1 MFKFLLFGL
10 TLSQTN
16 QDFMMLKGSLL
27 LFIAENPTEIVP
39 PLVRIS
45 FHDLFNFDPA
55 TGQGSPKGCLLAEPV
70 VKMEENV
77 GVTEDALKLV
87 NYVAEQFPNVPFTTG
102 DVFSFAGKVALEVAY
117 PCMKINW
124 RYGRNNCLETTE
136 AEIGPSGN
144 ISSLAQMQPFLARY
158 NFTAKE
164 MGILTAGTHSLAT
177 SAASPENS
185 GWGPIDFSF
194 ANNGRAW
201 IEKSFKNSWE
211 LQVNEKNKTQYV
223 SKFNGKELGRLPSDM
238 LFFPSVL
245 SNIASAVFDVSLKD
259 VESYLISFIDKDRS
273 AFDQEFAVVYA
284 KMLEIGT
291 KSSDMKEFIDT
302 SSTSQCIDDFPL
314 PLLYL
319 SGWSTKNILALCGSI
334 ACAMLGLV
342 GLIWSTS

>member
-1 MFKFLLFGL
+1 
-10 TLSQTN
+10 
-16 QDFMMLKGSLL
+16 
-27 LFIAENPTEIVP
+27 
-39 PLVRIS
+39 
-45 FHDLFNFDPA
+45 
-55 TGQGSPKGCLLAEPV
+55 
-70 VKMEENV
+70 
-77 GVTEDALKLV
+77 
-87 NYVAEQFPNVPFTTG
+87 
-102 DVFSFAGKVALEVAY
+102 
-117 PCMKINW
+117 
-124 RYGRNNCLETTE
+124 
-136 AEIGPSGN
+136 
-144 ISSLAQMQPFLARY
+144 
-158 NFTAKE
+158 
-164 MGILTAGTHSLAT
+164 
-177 SAASPENS
+177 
-185 GWGPIDFSF
+185 
-194 ANNGRAW
+194 
-201 IEKSFKNSWE
+201 
-211 LQVNEKNKTQYV
+211 
-223 SKFNGKELGRLPSDM
+223 M